1 MKEADSERY
10 HQSEQAL
17 KAALR
22 DKESAL
28 QDSAAELEKVKQKL
42 VQKEKESETLG
53 RTGKD
58 LERLTSNLKDDIES
72 FKEKNSML
80 ETQLKSKE
88 VMLAQSH
95 L

>member
-10 HQSEQAL
+10 HQSELAL

-28 QDSAAELEKVKQKL
+28 QDSTAELEKVKQKL